1 MKFTRRQLERIIREE
16 LQASL
21 LREDVGEPEFDGVN
35 VGDTE
40 TTVDADGS
48 EVTWKWNGTTWQAA

>member
-21 LREDVGEPEFDGVN
+21 LREDVPPEGEGGD
-35 VGDTE
+35 VGDTA
-40 TTVDADGS
+40 TTTRADGS
-48 EVTWKWNGTTWQAA
+48 DVTWTWDGTTWQPA